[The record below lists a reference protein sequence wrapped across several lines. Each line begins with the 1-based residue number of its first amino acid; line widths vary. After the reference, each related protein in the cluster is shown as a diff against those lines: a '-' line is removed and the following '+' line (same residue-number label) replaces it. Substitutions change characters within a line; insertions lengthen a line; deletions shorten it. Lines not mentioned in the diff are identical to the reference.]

1 MVKSDRHSDNRCCE
15 CTNEEITCIHP
26 TRRAIHVN
34 SLSAPERREQEVG
47 HRRQQRRDEHV
58 QDLFVGGC
66 GDGGAKNQKQQADRT
81 KYGRDGDSKSVRSQ
95 YSNWRKKSCILTVL
109 VPRQQFQQ

>member
-81 KYGRDGDSKSVRSQ
+81 KYGRDGDSH
-95 YSNWRKKSCILTVL
+95 
-109 VPRQQFQQ
+109 PRGYIFTFDHVALHYRIRHYTM